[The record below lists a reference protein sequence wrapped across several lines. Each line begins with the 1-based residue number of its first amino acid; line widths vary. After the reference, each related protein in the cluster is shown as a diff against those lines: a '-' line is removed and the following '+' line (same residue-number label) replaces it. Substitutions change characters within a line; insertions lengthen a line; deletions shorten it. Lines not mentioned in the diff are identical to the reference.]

1 MRRSGALTAIAAITF
16 AASLCARTP
25 ELHLGHVP
33 SPAQIRQ
40 SSTTVFPNGVGLPVG
55 GGTAIQ
61 GARLFRAICAACH
74 GKNGQGSGGMGT
86 RLVGGRGTLKSDNP
100 ILTIGSYWPYAT
112 SLWDYIHRA
121 MPYTSPGSLSTNDIY
136 ALTAFLLY
144 ENGIIGKAQVM
155 NQNTL
160 AQVRMPNRSGFVPYS
175 GPEVHCSKSWQSGR
189 SSKDSKGSKSL
200 SRSAPAA
207 SSSPQ

>member
-1 MRRSGALTAIAAITF
+1 MRRRGALAAIGAITF

-25 ELHLGHVP
+25 EIRLGHVP
-33 SPAQIRQ
+33 SPAQIRR

-55 GGTAIQ
+55 SGTAIL
-61 GARLFRAICAACH
+61 GARIFRATCAACH
-74 GKNGQGSGGMGT
+74 GENGQGSAWLGT
-86 RLVGGRGTLKSDNP
+86 RLVGGRGTLKSENP

-121 MPYTSPGSLSTNDIY
+121 MPYTRPGSLSTNEIY

-155 NQNTL
+155 NRNTL
-160 AQVRMPNRSGFVPYS
+160 AKVRMPNRSGFVPYT
-175 GPEVHCSKSWQSGR
+175 GPEVHCSKS
-189 SSKDSKGSKSL
+189 SKTLK
-200 SRSAPAA
+200 RSAPETG
-207 SSSPQ
+207 SSPR

>member
-1 MRRSGALTAIAAITF
+1 MRRSGLLTAIGAMTF
-16 AASLCARTP
+16 TASLSAHTP

-33 SPAQIRQ
+33 SPAQLRR

-55 GGTAIQ
+55 SGTAIQ
-61 GARLFRAICAACH
+61 GARIFRATCAACH
-74 GKNGQGSGGMGT
+74 GESGQGNGWSGT
-86 RLVGGRGTLKSDNP
+86 RLVGGRGTLKSENP

-121 MPYTSPGSLSTNDIY
+121 MPYTRPGSLSTNDIY

-144 ENGIIGKAQVM
+144 DNGIIGKAQVM

-160 AQVRMPNRSGFVPYS
+160 AKVRMPNRSGFVRYT
-175 GPEVHCSKSWQSGR
+175 GPEVHCSKS
-189 SSKDSKGSKSL
+189 SKSL
-200 SRSAPAA
+200 RRSPPDA
-207 SSSPQ
+207 SSSVR